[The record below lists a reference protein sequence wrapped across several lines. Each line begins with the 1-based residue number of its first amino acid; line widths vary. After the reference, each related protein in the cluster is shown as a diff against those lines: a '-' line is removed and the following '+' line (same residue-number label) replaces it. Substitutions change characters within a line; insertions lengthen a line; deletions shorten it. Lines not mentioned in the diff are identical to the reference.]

1 MNYVI
6 LFVSIFAVTSI
17 AKSDSLEGRLKTY
30 DRFLYCYLALLA
42 TINIMNFIVNS
53 VWLIM
58 RIYKMFFKKKLN

>member
-53 VWLIM
+53 V
-58 RIYKMFFKKKLN
+58 